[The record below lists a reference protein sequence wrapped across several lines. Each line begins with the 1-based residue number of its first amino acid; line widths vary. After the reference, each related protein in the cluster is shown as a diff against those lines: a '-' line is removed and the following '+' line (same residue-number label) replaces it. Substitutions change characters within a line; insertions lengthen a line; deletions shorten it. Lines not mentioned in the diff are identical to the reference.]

1 MFHIAFSPVITVP
14 SASDADVAR
23 ATQQIADA
31 LQATLA
37 AAPEQW
43 YSFKPMWPPTAE
55 EAAELE
61 ARAARML
68 GGSGPTDAPQL
79 PDGDA
84 GTQRESDEPPE
95 QELAAS

>member
-1 MFHIAFSPVITVP
+1 MFHTGFSSVITVP

-31 LQATLA
+31 LQATIA

-43 YSFKPMWPPTAE
+43 YSFKPMWPPTPE
-55 EAAELE
+55 EASELE
-61 ARAARML
+61 ARATRML
-68 GGSGPTDAPQL
+68 GGPGPTDAPRL
-79 PDGDA
+79 PGGDA
-84 GTQRESDEPPE
+84 SAQPGSDEPPE